1 MTITHL
7 RSIAISA
14 EHPESLLPFYE
25 ETWGLASVGRTPE
38 GSILLRANGPEH
50 HVLAL
55 VPGDGHSLEGIH
67 LGASSSA
74 YVDELAAELGAAG
87 TEVVRGPER
96 RPDVEGGGY
105 GVTFLDPE
113 GRRVEVSHAVTEHG
127 EDREG
132 LHDYGPDRLS
142 HIVLNSVD
150 LPRSQAFYVG
160 LLRFSVSDTYERD
173 LMIFLRCNALHHCIV
188 LAPGEWTSLNHVAFE
203 VESADEVMKALGRMR
218 AAGFETI
225 WGPGRHG
232 PGGNV
237 FCYFTDPVGNV
248 IEYTAELLEL
258 DDTWEPQVWARTP
271 ENADVW
277 GTSGGITPDVIK
289 AMANP
294 PVSNDEG
301 SVS

>member
-14 EHPESLLPFYE
+14 ENPEGLLLFYE
-25 ETWGLASVGRTPE
+25 QTWGLTAVGRTPE

-67 LGASSSA
+67 LGASSA
-74 YVDELAAELGAAG
+74 EFVDRLAAEVGGAG
-87 TEVVRGPER
+87 TQVVRGPDR
-96 RPDVEGGGY
+96 RPDIEGGGY

-113 GRRVEVSHAVTEHG
+113 GRRVEVSHGVTEHVPG
-127 EDREG
+127 AQG
-132 LHDYGPDRLS
+132 LHEYGPDRLS

-150 LPRSQAFYVG
+150 VPASQAFYVD
-160 LLRFSVSDTYERD
+160 LLGFSVSDTYERD
-173 LMIFLRCNALHHCIV
+173 LMIFLRCNSLHHCIV
-188 LAPGEWTSLNHVAFE
+188 LAPGQWTSLNHVAFE
-203 VESADEVMKALGRMR
+203 VESSDEVMKSLGRMR

-271 ENADVW
+271 QNADVW
-277 GTSGGITPDVIK
+277 GTSGGITPEVIE

-294 PVSNDEG
+294 PASAHEG
-301 SVS
+301 TVT